1 MFPSFLIPLFLE
13 QRKAL
18 KKARKTAERK
28 KARQEAKK
36 FNHFSTVISSAPTV
50 PSAPIYDPEAAPIQH
65 AWVNPL
71 ARQNRMNPSLLAPP
85 RPEYDDETTTSK
97 QTTEEATTEETTATE
112 VTSQEMDRHGKKKT
126 LLLEKQ
132 IE

>member
-1 MFPSFLIPLFLE
+1 MIDSCFLE

-28 KARQEAKK
+28 KARKEAKK
-36 FNHFSTVISSAPTV
+36 FNHFSTVIAFAPTV
-50 PSAPIYDPEAAPIQH
+50 PTVPFFDPEAAPIKQGL
-65 AWVNPL
+65 VSPL

-85 RPEYDDETTTSK
+85 RPEYDEETTTLK

-112 VTSQEMDRHGKKKT
+112 ATSHEIDRHGKT
-126 LLLEKQ
+126 H
-132 IE
+132 I